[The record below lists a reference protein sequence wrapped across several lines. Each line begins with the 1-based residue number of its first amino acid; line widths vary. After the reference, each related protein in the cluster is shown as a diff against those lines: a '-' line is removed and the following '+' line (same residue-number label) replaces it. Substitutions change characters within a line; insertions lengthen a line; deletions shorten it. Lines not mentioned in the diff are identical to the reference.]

1 MDILLL
7 KVRGKA
13 LAFTVKYDVRC
24 IFFFADAFYQV
35 DKMPFI
41 RLIKVEVTL

>member
-1 MDILLL
+1 MDVLLL

-24 IFFFADAFYQV
+24 IFFADAFYQV

-41 RLIKVEVTL
+41 RLIKAEVPL

>member
-7 KVRGKA
+7 KVKGKA

-24 IFFFADAFYQV
+24 VFFPDAFYQV
-35 DKMPFI
+35 D
-41 RLIKVEVTL
+41 EVPL